1 VAGTQ
6 ASGVR
11 EVFGSDCKPFHAG
24 RAAHNGLL
32 AAMLVR
38 RGFTGT
44 ENIFTGPRGFLGAM
58 AKGYDLGELTEDLGG
73 HWELPANGL
82 KPYACGAGNHAF
94 IDAALALRLK
104 PGVRPDA
111 IERIHGSLQRF
122 APNLVRHKHPV
133 SALDT
138 KFSYFHAIA
147 VALVDGEVLPQQF
160 TEEKAKDPVIHA
172 LRDKITVSEDPS
184 LPRSTAVVTMT
195 LTNGTAYTERIDHP
209 TGTAE
214 NPLSDA
220 QVEEKFRGLAGTVL
234 TADRVDRATRLL
246 WEFEKAPD
254 ARELLSLLALKEG
267 ETVTPSR

>member
-1 VAGTQ
+1 MGATESQLASFVKSFPGDEVAWRVGNLLVAHFREGADFWHITNTCGVLGAASAAGRLFGLSEQQLVWTLAVAGTQ

-32 AAMLVR
+32 AAMLVK

-58 AKGYDLGELTEDLGG
+58 AKNYDLGEVTADLGG

-94 IDAALALRLK
+94 IDAALALRSK
-104 PGVRPDA
+104 PGVRPDTVKS
-111 IERIHGSLQRF
+111 IHGSLRRF
-122 APNLVRHKHPV
+122 APNLVRYQHPV

-147 VALVDGEVLPQQF
+147 VALVDGQALPQQF
-160 TEEKAKDPVIHA
+160 NDEKAKDPAIHA
-172 LRDKITVSEDPS
+172 
-184 LPRSTAVVTMT
+184 
-195 LTNGTAYTERIDHP
+195 
-209 TGTAE
+209 
-214 NPLSDA
+214 
-220 QVEEKFRGLAGTVL
+220 
-234 TADRVDRATRLL
+234 
-246 WEFEKAPD
+246 
-254 ARELLSLLALKEG
+254 
-267 ETVTPSR
+267 